1 MISSLSVMSRWCFL
15 ASFLVRYHLRMH
27 WQRIW
32 KTLEK
37 VYLLPRKAASD
48 FSLWSSENFPE
59 HKQLLAVIREW
70 VNWRECGAVL
80 LEPPSRFEE
89 MQETTLLGAVKCLE
103 ISRWWSEPKFS
114 SDLVSEICSNPWAFS
129 RSFAQVDVS
138 GVSIPT
144 ISLRCVSFRD
154 VWHKVPRHHEGPWD
168 HSSFGAKRN
177 FPYGK
182 KSILHLHPW
191 NFSKSPPLR
200 HLTLGDCSEFGCW
213 AEWHLRELQW
223 ERENKGKCMSSKK
236 NPLRRDA

>member
-1 MISSLSVMSRWCFL
+1 MKEPSPLICMDAVDFATETASFWWDVITLRHPRWTAVVKAAATYAWFCLIFQGLMISSLSVMSRWCFL

-48 FSLWSSENFPE
+48 VSLWSSENFPE

-89 MQETTLLGAVKCLE
+89 MQETTLLGAVISRLE

-114 SDLVSEICSNPWAFS
+114 SFFWWVKFANKILELQE

-138 GVSIPT
+138 GVYT
-144 ISLRCVSFRD
+144 RL
-154 VWHKVPRHHEGPWD
+154 
-168 HSSFGAKRN
+168 
-177 FPYGK
+177 
-182 KSILHLHPW
+182 
-191 NFSKSPPLR
+191 
-200 HLTLGDCSEFGCW
+200 
-213 AEWHLRELQW
+213 
-223 ERENKGKCMSSKK
+223 
-236 NPLRRDA
+236 